1 MKLKI
6 LISITLLTTI
16 GLTLPVQAENH
27 SSFQG
32 LLETQ
37 QCQECNLISV
47 NQSDARE
54 IMVTKSLTS
63 TLTCVKSV
71 LTERGESILK
81 VDQKQGV
88 VITTMRSVEPE
99 ELQQIANIKPGGG
112 QISWKQGSYQLI
124 INLSPV
130 EQQRTKVK
138 VSVRIVGSGET
149 RLPLMRPSL
158 LQLLPSTGRLERDI
172 LSDLASQCRDRANR

>member
-1 MKLKI
+1 
-6 LISITLLTTI
+6 
-16 GLTLPVQAENH
+16 
-27 SSFQG
+27 
-32 LLETQ
+32 
-37 QCQECNLISV
+37 
-47 NQSDARE
+47 
-54 IMVTKSLTS
+54 
-63 TLTCVKSV
+63 
-71 LTERGESILK
+71 LK